1 MDEIAI
7 VIPELISMQSRYF
20 YLIAEKIWKV

>member
-1 MDEIAI
+1 MDEIAT
-7 VIPELISMQSRYF
+7 VNPELISVQSRYF

>member
-7 VIPELISMQSRYF
+7 VNPELISMQSRYF
-20 YLIAEKIWKV
+20 YLIVGKVWKV